1 MTSLRIAVLATNR
14 NPLSEPFAGGQE
26 SLTAAL
32 VAGFRRRGHHVVL
45 FAAEG
50 TPADVADEV
59 VAYPALPRFSAVA
72 ALDPQLP
79 EKPFLD
85 DHHAFTF
92 AAAELARRDRA
103 GELDV
108 VANHSLHHLPMSLS
122 RAYDAP
128 VVTTLHTPP
137 FPWMELGAA
146 LASPASR
153 FVAVSKALAAQW
165 STVTRQVVANGV
177 DESRFVLGPGADDG
191 RLAWVGRITPEKAPH
206 LAIDAARMAGRR
218 LALIGPVSD
227 AAYFEAQIAPRLG
240 GDVEHLGA
248 VRPDEVA
255 KVVGRS
261 DALFVTPAW
270 DEPFG
275 LVAVEGAMCGTPVIA
290 LARGGLVEVVR
301 PDMGVLVDA
310 STNPVVDSS
319 ELPAGAV
326 TAAPDDVLVARL
338 ASAVTE
344 LDALDRAAVRECAV
358 RHFSLDAC
366 IDGHL
371 AVLTEAAD
379 AARRSQPASG
389 ARPVE
394 RYTPLDPLPSDA
406 DARRLVIREDM
417 KPSAGVRPGVSAQ
430 NGTGSDVADRPLLP
444 GSLSGDSVSGGAQPD
459 ATGAMS

>member
-122 RAYDAP
+122 PALAAP

-146 LASPASR
+146 LAAPSAR
-153 FVAVSKALAAQW
+153 YVAVSRALAAQW
-165 STVTRQVVANGV
+165 TTVDARVVLNGA
-177 DESRFVLGPGADDG
+177 DPEAFTLGPGAHDG
-191 RLAWVGRITPEKAPH
+191 ALAWVGRITPEKAPH
-206 LAIDAARMAGRR
+206 LAAVAARLAGRPLR
-218 LALIGPVSD
+218 LVGPVSD
-227 AAYFEAQIAPRLG
+227 RAYFESQVAPLLG
-240 GDVEHLGA
+240 SDITHLGSLGSA
-248 VRPDEVA
+248 GIADVL
-255 KVVGRS
+255 GSS
-261 DALFVTPAW
+261 DALLVTPVW
-270 DEPFG
+270 EEPFG
-275 LVAVEGAMCGTPVIA
+275 LVAVEASLCGTPVIA
-290 LARGGLVEVVR
+290 LERGGVR
-301 PDMGVLVDA
+301 EAVTEATGVLVPDGPG
-310 STNPVVDSS
+310 TRDEVRV
-319 ELPAGAV
+319 
-326 TAAPDDVLVARL
+326 AALVQ
-338 ASAVTE
+338 
-344 LDALDRAAVRECAV
+344 ALGSLRSFDRRAVRA
-358 RHFSLDAC
+358 
-366 IDGHL
+366 
-371 AVLTEAAD
+371 EAE
-379 AARRSQPASG
+379 RRFG
-389 ARPVE
+389 VE
-394 RYTPLDPLPSDA
+394 R
-406 DARRLVIREDM
+406 LVDQHLRTL
-417 KPSAGVRPGVSAQ
+417 A
-430 NGTGSDVADRPLLP
+430 
-444 GSLSGDSVSGGAQPD
+444 D
-459 ATGAMS
+459 ATGNA

>member
-165 STVTRQVVANGV
+165 STLTRQVVANGV

-206 LAIDAARMAGRR
+206 LAIDAARVAGRR
-218 LALIGPVSD
+218 LALVGPVSD
-227 AAYFEAQIAPRLG
+227 AAYFEAEIAPRLG

-255 KVVGRS
+255 KVVGRGLQGRGVGAELAGDGEPQGVGPAPGQVLFLLG
-261 DALFVTPAW
+261 DAVGRAHGPARQ
-270 DEPFG
+270 
-275 LVAVEGAMCGTPVIA
+275 
-290 LARGGLVEVVR
+290 LA
-301 PDMGVLVDA
+301 
-310 STNPVVDSS
+310 
-319 ELPAGAV
+319 AGAV
-326 TAAPDDVLVARL
+326 VVAHFNCARHAAP
-338 ASAVTE
+338 
-344 LDALDRAAVRECAV
+344 
-358 RHFSLDAC
+358 F
-366 IDGHL
+366 
-371 AVLTEAAD
+371 
-379 AARRSQPASG
+379 
-389 ARPVE
+389 RPVE
-394 RYTPLDPLPSDA
+394 GGLHGLRDGVV
-406 DARRLVIREDM
+406 RREAHQGAVVHAQRPDDL
-417 KPSAGVRPGVSAQ
+417 AGVEAVVRVEAVLHRLEGAGQARPEHRR
-430 NGTGSDVADRPLLP
+430 DVFRAR
-444 GSLSGDSVSGGAQPD
+444 D
-459 ATGAMS
+459 AVAVLA